1 MNVISY
7 KLVLIAGFVVTL
19 CGCETL
25 SIQSASLPN
34 VFTPEKVMSVHQGL
48 PSSEVLAM
56 FGSPRNVRQAVCGGS
71 TGREWNCTTW
81 EYGEFPYDRAS
92 FTFGADGG
100 FLVLNNFEVHKTGVK
115 LPPSFTTENVLKV
128 QQGISS
134 EAIVRMFGVPN
145 SVRQAVCG
153 SATGSPWTCTTWEY
167 GEFPYG
173 RASFTFASNDGF
185 LVLNNFEVKRD

>member
-1 MNVISY
+1 MVVASSIR
-7 KLVLIAGFVVTL
+7 VLMVGLAVTL
-19 CGCETL
+19 GGCETL
-25 SIQSASLPN
+25 SIESAPLPN
-34 VFTPEKVMSVHQGL
+34 VFTPEKVMSVHQGMS
-48 PSSEVLAM
+48 SSEVLTM
-56 FGSPRNVRQAVCGGS
+56 FGSPRNVRQAVCGAS

-134 EAIVRMFGVPN
+134 EDVVRMFGAPS

-153 SATGSPWTCTTWEY
+153 SATRNPWTCTTWEY
-167 GEFPYG
+167 GEIPYG
-173 RASFTFASNDGF
+173 RATFTFATSEGF